1 MYPISAGEKR
11 DFGLPQPHACVVA
24 DHNSPATTMYLVITD
39 PLPPGIHLGSL
50 QVRFYGL
57 AYAIAFLVGG
67 WVATRHLAR
76 RGVPARVSESIA
88 FWTIVF
94 GLLGARLYFVV
105 QSGLW
110 WYLTHPLH
118 ILAIWEG
125 GMAFF
130 GAIFAALIVLFVMSR
145 RHQIPFPDLLD
156 AGVLFAAVGQPIGR
170 LGNFMNGE
178 ILGPPS
184 NLPWAVR
191 YTNPE
196 SMAPHLGVAYQ
207 PANLYE
213 AVGTLCILAVLLL
226 LRRRGVAA
234 GVLGLTYLILYP
246 ISQLVLFTW
255 RTDYE
260 TPVLF
265 WGLKQ
270 AQLTSLVV
278 LAIMVPVAIWAW
290 PRLSADRRHEVDGRF
305 S

>member
-1 MYPISAGEKR
+1 MNQM
-11 DFGLPQPHACVVA
+11 L
-24 DHNSPATTMYLVITD
+24 LVITN
-39 PLPPGIHLGSL
+39 PFPPGIPLGPFEL
-50 QVRFYGL
+50 RFYGL
-57 AYAIAFLVGG
+57 AYAIAFLAGG
-67 WVATRHLAR
+67 WVAIRHLAR
-76 RGVPARVSESIA
+76 RGVPSSVSQNIA
-88 FWTIVF
+88 FWSIVF
-94 GLLGARLYFVV
+94 GLIGARLYFVV
-105 QSGLW
+105 QSGWL

-118 ILAIWEG
+118 IFAIWEG

-130 GAIFAALIVLFVMSR
+130 GAIFAVVVVLYVMSR
-145 RHQIPFPDLLD
+145 RHHILFRDLLD

-213 AVGTLCILAVLLL
+213 ALGTLCILGILLY
-226 LRRRGVAA
+226 LRRRGVSP
-234 GVLGLTYLILYP
+234 GVLGLTYLVLYP
-246 ISQLVLFTW
+246 ISQLVLFNW

-260 TPVLF
+260 TPVLL

-270 AQLTSLVV
+270 AQLTSLAV
-278 LAIMVPVAIWAW
+278 LAVMIPIVIWAW
-290 PRLSADRRHEVDGRF
+290 RSRNKSLRPQTHG
-305 S
+305 

>member
-1 MYPISAGEKR
+1 MSQ
-11 DFGLPQPHACVVA
+11 LL
-24 DHNSPATTMYLVITD
+24 LVITD
-39 PLPPGIHLGSL
+39 PFPPAIHLGL
-50 QVRFYGL
+50 IPLRFYGV
-57 AYAIAFLVGG
+57 AYGLAFLAGG

-76 RGVPARVSESIA
+76 RGVPISVSETIA

-94 GLLGARLYFVV
+94 GLIGARLYYDV
-105 QSGLW
+105 QSGWW

-118 ILAIWEG
+118 IFAFWEG

-130 GAIFAALIVLFVMSR
+130 GAIFAAVPVLLYMSR
-145 RHQIPFPDLLD
+145 RHRIAFTDLLD
-156 AGVLFAAVGQPIGR
+156 AGVLFAGVGQPIGR
-170 LGNFMNGE
+170 LGNFLNGE

-213 AVGTLCILAVLLL
+213 ALGTLCILGVLLY
-226 LRRRGVAA
+226 LRRRGVASGA
-234 GVLGLTYLILYP
+234 LGLTYLVLYP
-246 ISQLVLFTW
+246 VSQLVLFNW

-260 TPVLF
+260 TPVLL

-270 AQLTSLVV
+270 AQLTSLAV
-278 LAIMVPVAIWAW
+278 LAVVIPVAIWLW
-290 PRLSADRRHEVDGRF
+290 LRRSTRNRQASG
-305 S
+305 

>member
-1 MYPISAGEKR
+1 MNR
-11 DFGLPQPHACVVA
+11 LL
-24 DHNSPATTMYLVITD
+24 LVITN
-39 PLPPGIHLGSL
+39 PFPPGIHLGPFEL
-50 QVRFYGL
+50 RFYGL
-57 AYAIAFLVGG
+57 AYAIAFLAGG
-67 WVATRHLAR
+67 WVAVRHLAR
-76 RGVPARVSESIA
+76 RGVPPSVSQNIA
-88 FWTIVF
+88 FWSIVF
-94 GLLGARLYFVV
+94 GLIGARLYFVV
-105 QSGLW
+105 QSGWW

-118 ILAIWEG
+118 IFALWEG

-130 GAIFAALIVLFVMSR
+130 GAIFAVVGVLYVMGR
-145 RHQIPFPDLLD
+145 RHHILFWDLLD

-213 AVGTLCILAVLLL
+213 ALGTLCILGILLY
-226 LRRRGVAA
+226 LRRRGVSP
-234 GVLGLTYLILYP
+234 GVLGLTYLVLYP
-246 ISQLVLFTW
+246 VSQLVLFNW

-260 TPVLF
+260 TPALL

-270 AQLTSLVV
+270 AQLTSLAV
-278 LAIMVPVAIWAW
+278 LAVMIPIVIWAW
-290 PRLSADRRHEVDGRF
+290 RRRHKSLRPQTRG
-305 S
+305 

>member
-1 MYPISAGEKR
+1 MN
-11 DFGLPQPHACVVA
+11 QMH
-24 DHNSPATTMYLVITD
+24 LVITD
-39 PLPPGIHLGSL
+39 PFPPGIHLGPFDL
-50 QVRFYGL
+50 RFYGV
-57 AYAIAFLVGG
+57 AYAIAFLAGG

-76 RGVPARVSESIA
+76 RGVPSSVSETIA
-88 FWTIVF
+88 FWTIAF
-94 GLLGARLYFVV
+94 GLIGARLYYVV
-105 QSGLW
+105 QSGWW

-118 ILAIWEG
+118 IFAFWEG

-130 GAIFAALIVLFVMSR
+130 GAIFAAVVVLFVMSR
-145 RHQIPFPDLLD
+145 RHHISFWDLLD

-191 YTNPE
+191 YTNPA

-213 AVGTLCILAVLLL
+213 ALGTLCILGILLY
-226 LRRRGVAA
+226 LRRRGVAP
-234 GVLGLTYLILYP
+234 GVMGLTYLVLYP
-246 ISQLVLFTW
+246 VSQLVLFNW

-260 TPVLF
+260 TPALL

-270 AQLTSLVV
+270 AQLTSLAV
-278 LAIMVPVAIWAW
+278 LAVMIPIVIWAW
-290 PRLSADRRHEVDGRF
+290 RNRNKSLRVQTHG
-305 S
+305 

>member
-1 MYPISAGEKR
+1 M
-11 DFGLPQPHACVVA
+11 L
-24 DHNSPATTMYLVITD
+24 YLVITD
-39 PLPPGIHLGSL
+39 PLPPGIHLGPL
-50 QVRFYGL
+50 QIRFYGL
-57 AYAIAFLVGG
+57 AYATAFLIAG
-67 WVATRHLAR
+67 WVATRHLSR
-76 RGVPARVSESIA
+76 RGIPSSVGQNIA

-94 GLLGARLYFVV
+94 GLIGARLYYVV
-105 QSGLW
+105 QSGWW

-118 ILAIWEG
+118 IFAFWEG

-130 GAIFAALIVLFVMSR
+130 GAIFAAVIVLFVMSR
-145 RHQIPFPDLLD
+145 RYSIPFWDLLD

-196 SMAPHLGVAYQ
+196 SMAPQLGVAYQ

-213 AVGTLCILAVLLL
+213 ALGTLIILGILLY
-226 LRRRGVAA
+226 LRHRGVRP
-234 GVLGLTYLILYP
+234 GILGATYLILYP
-246 ISQLVLFTW
+246 VSQLVLFNW

-260 TPVLF
+260 TPALL

-270 AQLTSLVV
+270 AQLTSIGV
-278 LAIMVPVAIWAW
+278 LAVVIPIVVYFWRNRSPLVSSRRMAGPHDPIRELPVDA
-290 PRLSADRRHEVDGRF
+290 EG
-305 S
+305 

>member
-1 MYPISAGEKR
+1 MP
-11 DFGLPQPHACVVA
+11 
-24 DHNSPATTMYLVITD
+24 NLVITD
-39 PLPPGIHLGSL
+39 PLPPGIHLGPL
-50 QVRFYGL
+50 QLRFYGL

-67 WVATRHLAR
+67 WLATRHLAR
-76 RGVPARVSESIA
+76 RGVPEATSERIA
-88 FWTIVF
+88 FWTIVA

-105 QSGLW
+105 QSGWL
-110 WYLTHPLH
+110 WYLTHPQH

-130 GAIFAALIVLFVMSR
+130 GAIFAAVPVLFVMSR
-145 RHQIPFPDLLD
+145 RHRIPFRDLLD
-156 AGVLFAAVGQPIGR
+156 AGALFAAAGQPIGR

-191 YTNPE
+191 YTSPE

-213 AVGTLCILAVLLL
+213 AIGTLLILAVLLY
-226 LRRRGVAA
+226 LRHRKVAP
-234 GVLGLTYLILYP
+234 GILGLTFLVLYP
-246 ISQLVLFTW
+246 ISQLILFNW

-260 TPVLF
+260 TPPLL

-270 AQLTSLVV
+270 AQLTSLALLAVV
-278 LAIMVPVAIWAW
+278 LPIAVWLWWRAK
-290 PRLSADRRHEVDGRF
+290 SGRQPLA
-305 S
+305 SRVHASSD